1 MRSEIRMALTISPE
15 AISVVQTLDFDIL
28 QNPFQISKDFLW
40 FLLHFQVL
48 MTTTT
53 ILFNFEK
60 KEIVIQCSRY
70 VLCSR
75 QQIYSY
81 SKNHTSLQSRFSTS
95 SLLGMSDYFAE
106 YLEVFMLY
114 QKYSNWVLVFLNQKW
129 NFSQWLL
136 PIESFNML

>member
-1 MRSEIRMALTISPE
+1 MRSEIRMALTISPK

>member
-60 KEIVIQCSRY
+60 KEIVIQYSRY
-70 VLCSR
+70 LLCGR

-81 SKNHTSLQSRFSTS
+81 SKNHTSLQSISTS

-114 QKYSNWVLVFLNQKW
+114 QKYSNWVLVFLNRLVAIAHCPLRV
-129 NFSQWLL
+129 SL
-136 PIESFNML
+136 